1 MTGHVNANG
10 YARLYRNIMF
20 HVKQLRKCKEVSVYH
35 DSMTMFNVFFMEVK
49 TSLMKEEKVILCD
62 SCFYV
67 LELV

>member
-1 MTGHVNANG
+1 
-10 YARLYRNIMF
+10 MF

-35 DSMTMFNVFFMEVK
+35 DSMTMFNVFFMKVK